1 MKKFTAA
8 AIAASL
14 FASAT
19 AQAEMREPVT
29 VTVTVRHA
37 DLDLYRADDRAQ
49 LDARIR
55 RAATMACGH
64 VTVDLRRNADIA
76 RCRRE
81 MMADAA
87 IKVAALS
94 SAAPVALASKN

>member
-1 MKKFTAA
+1 MKMFTAA

-14 FASAT
+14 FAPVA
-19 AQAEMREPVT
+19 AQADIREP

-37 DLDLYRADDRAQ
+37 DLDLLRADHRAK

-55 RAATMACGH
+55 RAAMMACGA
-64 VTVDLRRNADIA
+64 VTTDLRRDNDIT

-94 SAAPVALASKN
+94 TIPVALASKN

>member
-14 FASAT
+14 FASAA
-19 AQAEMREPVT
+19 AQAEIREP

-37 DLDLYRADDRAQ
+37 DLDLHRAADRAQ
-49 LDARIR
+49 FDARIR

-64 VTVDLRRNADIA
+64 VTTDLRRNADIT

-94 SAAPVALASKN
+94 TAAPVALASNN

>member
-19 AQAEMREPVT
+19 AQAEMREP